1 MATAAQILEVRDK
14 LGDTTSGSYRWTDD
28 ELTRL
33 IDKWGNLSLAAAK
46 AIRGLITKASI
57 GSTLSEGAYS
67 RSHNLDALEK
77 MAKALE
83 AEALAD
89 GVEINGEEVAYFD
102 IAEEVYTED
111 NAEQIITNQTIRN
124 ELI

>member
-14 LGDTTSGSYRWTDD
+14 LGDTGTTTRWSDT
-28 ELTRL
+28 ELGRL
-33 IDKWGNLSLAAAK
+33 IDKWSNLSLAAAK
-46 AIRGLITKASI
+46 AIRGLIVKSSI

-83 AEALAD
+83 AEAEAD
-89 GVEINGEEVAYFD
+89 GVDVNGEEISYFE

-111 NAEQIITNQTIRN
+111 NAEQIINNQTLRESI
-124 ELI
+124 

>member
-14 LGDTTSGSYRWTDD
+14 LGDTGTVTRWTDT
-28 ELTRL
+28 ELGRL
-33 IDKWGNLSLAAAK
+33 IDKWSNLSLAAAK
-46 AIRGLITKASI
+46 AIRGLIVKASI
-57 GSTLSEGAYS
+57 GSTLSEGSYS

-83 AEALAD
+83 AEAEASGID
-89 GVEINGEEVAYFD
+89 INGEEISYFE

-111 NAEQIITNQTIRN
+111 NAEQIINNQTLRESI
-124 ELI
+124 